1 LRTVDERET
10 DDRGGLEIDPD
21 RMRELGHL
29 VVDRLVDHWTTL
41 RDQPAGRRT
50 GREVLERLLWEPPP
64 EEGRDPEHVI
74 RRVESDV
81 LAHMGRVHHPR
92 FFAFV
97 PGPGNW
103 IGVLADLLAT
113 GTNVF
118 AGTWFEA
125 SGPAMVEL
133 VTADWL
139 RMWCG
144 LPGEAGGVFVSGGSM
159 ANLTALA
166 VARRIALDDRIAG
179 ATAYCSDQTH
189 SAVDRAFAV
198 LGFGPD
204 QVRRLPSDDQYRLS
218 VPSLREA
225 VASDRAAGR
234 RPFCIVA
241 NAGTTNTGA
250 VDPLGDLADL
260 CEGEG
265 LWLHTDAAYGGAAVL
280 CERGRRELTGLERS
294 DSLALDPHKWLFQPF
309 EIGCVLVRQRQWL
322 PTTFH
327 VLPDYLRD
335 VETGLGEVNFADYGI
350 QLTRGFRALKLWMSI
365 QVFGVAAFR
374 RAVERGFENAER
386 AEKLLRDAG
395 VWRIVTPARMGIV
408 TFTWSGDGISADE
421 ARSVTMGLV
430 EAALHDG
437 TTLVSSTTLR
447 GEPVLRLCGIN
458 PRTTRE
464 DLEMAVNRLGELA
477 EGLRPA

>member
-1 LRTVDERET
+1 MVEDQEL
-10 DDRGGLEIDPD
+10 DDRGRLELDPD

-29 VVDRLVDHWTTL
+29 VVDRLVHHWATL
-41 RDQPAGRRT
+41 RDQSAGRRT
-50 GREVLERLLWEPPP
+50 GREELERLLREPPP
-64 EEGRDPEHVI
+64 EDGRNPEQVI
-74 RRVESDV
+74 ARVETDV
-81 LAHMGRVHHPR
+81 LGHMGRVHHPR

-103 IGVLADLLAT
+103 IGILGDLLAT

-125 SGPAMVEL
+125 SGPAMVEI
-133 VTADWL
+133 VTLDWL
-139 RMWCG
+139 RRWCG
-144 LPGEAGGVFVSGGSM
+144 LPEEAGGVFVSGGSM

-166 VARRIALDDRIAG
+166 VARRVALEDRIAG
-179 ATAYCSDQTH
+179 AVAYCSDQTH

-204 QVRRLPSDDQYRLS
+204 QVRRLHSDDEYRLS
-218 VPSLREA
+218 IASLREA
-225 VASDRAAGR
+225 IASDRAAGR
-234 RPFCIVA
+234 RPFCVVA

-250 VDPLGDLADL
+250 VDPLVELADV
-260 CEGEG
+260 CENEG
-265 LWLHTDAAYGGAAVL
+265 LWMHADAAYGGAAVL
-280 CERGRRELTGLERS
+280 CERGRRELAGLERS
-294 DSLALDPHKWLFQPF
+294 DSMALDPHKWLFQPF
-309 EIGCVLVRQRQWL
+309 EIGCVLVRDRQWL

-335 VETGLGEVNFADYGI
+335 VETSRGEVNFADYGI

-386 AEKLLRDAG
+386 AETLLHDAG
-395 VWRIVTPARMGIV
+395 VWRIVTPARMGVV
-408 TFTWSGDGISADE
+408 TFTWSPGGVPDAV
-421 ARSVTMGLV
+421 AREVTVGLV
-430 EAALHDG
+430 EAALQDG
-437 TTLVSSTTLR
+437 TTLVSSTVLR
-447 GEPVLRLCGIN
+447 GEPVLRICAVN

-464 DLEMAVNRLGELA
+464 DLEMSVKRLGELA
-477 EGLRPA
+477 EGLWRA

>member
-1 LRTVDERET
+1 MRTVDERET

-144 LPGEAGGVFVSGGSM
+144 LPSEAGGAFVSGGSM

-166 VARRIALDDRIAG
+166 VARRIALDDRIAD

-198 LGFGPD
+198 LGFGQD

-234 RPFCIVA
+234 RPFCVVA

-280 CERGRRELTGLERS
+280 CERGRRELPGLERS

-309 EIGCVLVRQRQWL
+309 EIGCVLVRERQWL

>member
-1 LRTVDERET
+1 
-10 DDRGGLEIDPD
+10 
-21 RMRELGHL
+21 MRELGHL
-29 VVDRLVDHWTTL
+29 VVDRLVDHWATL

-50 GREVLERLLWEPPP
+50 GREELEDLLREPPP
-64 EEGRDPEHVI
+64 EEGRDPEQVI
-74 RRVESDV
+74 RRVETDV
-81 LAHMGRVHHPR
+81 LGHMGRVHHPR

-103 IGVLADLLAT
+103 IGTLADLLAT

-139 RMWCG
+139 RSWCG
-144 LPGEAGGVFVSGGSM
+144 LPDEAGGIFVSGGSM

-166 VARRIALDDRIAG
+166 VARRVALQDRTAG
-179 ATAYCSDQTH
+179 GVAYCSDQTH

-204 QVRRLPSDDQYRLS
+204 QVRRLPSDDRYRLS
-218 VPSLREA
+218 IPALREA
-225 VASDRAAGR
+225 IASDRAAGR
-234 RPFCIVA
+234 RPFCVVA

-250 VDPLGDLADL
+250 VDPLVDLADL
-260 CEGEG
+260 CGAER
-265 LWLHTDAAYGGAAVL
+265 LWLHADAAYGGAAVL
-280 CERGRRELTGLERS
+280 CDRGRSELRGLGRS

-309 EIGCVLVRQRQWL
+309 EIGCVLVRDRQWL

-335 VETGLGEVNFADYGI
+335 VEARLGEINFADYGI

-374 RAVERGFENAER
+374 RAVERGFENAEL
-386 AEKLLRDAG
+386 AETLLRDAG
-395 VWRIVTPARMGIV
+395 MWRIVTPARMGIV
-408 TFTWSGDGISADE
+408 TFTWSRPGVAAEE
-421 ARSVTMGLV
+421 ARSVTLGLV
-430 EAALHDG
+430 EAALKDG

-447 GEPVLRLCGIN
+447 GEPVLRLCAIN
-458 PRTTRE
+458 PRTRRE
-464 DLEMAVNRLGELA
+464 DLELSVQRLGELA
-477 EGLRPA
+477 EQLRGD